1 MIEAVIFDWGG
12 TLSVYTD
19 VDMVDMWR
27 MAAKHLASGTDPTRE
42 DEICKRLVEVEADAW
57 AGIPVDQRSF
67 TLAQLLAQASEA
79 LHLDVAAAVIEEA
92 TQGHLD
98 AWTPHIRH
106 DPAAPSVLARL
117 KERGLQVGL
126 LSNTHWPRE
135 FHEHFLARDGLVD
148 YIDARLYTSEL
159 TYSKPHASAFRATLD
174 ALGVADAG
182 NAVMVGD
189 RAYDDV
195 FGAQQAGLRGVLRP
209 HGGVPG
215 YDVEPDAVIGP
226 LPELLDVLDR
236 WG

>member
-1 MIEAVIFDWGG
+1 
-12 TLSVYTD
+12 
-19 VDMVDMWR
+19 
-27 MAAKHLASGTDPTRE
+27 
-42 DEICKRLVEVEADAW
+42 
-57 AGIPVDQRSF
+57 
-67 TLAQLLAQASEA
+67 
-79 LHLDVAAAVIEEA
+79 
-92 TQGHLD
+92 
-98 AWTPHIRH
+98 
-106 DPAAPSVLARL
+106 
-117 KERGLQVGL
+117 